1 MLLIFNVKLL
11 LYTLVHEFET
21 IQLPKKDL
29 KDRITKWLKNLD
41 AKLPNTCTYDVRT
54 AALCAIDF

>member
-21 IQLPKKDL
+21 IQLPKL
-29 KDRITKWLKNLD
+29 KDRITICLENAELQV
-41 AKLPNTCTYDVRT
+41 DVRT